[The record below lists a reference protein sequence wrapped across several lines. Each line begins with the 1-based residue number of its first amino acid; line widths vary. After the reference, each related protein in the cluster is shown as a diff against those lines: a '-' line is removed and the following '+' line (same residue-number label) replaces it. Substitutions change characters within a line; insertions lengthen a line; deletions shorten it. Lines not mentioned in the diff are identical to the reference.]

1 MKNEMKK
8 ILFVINTMG
17 YGGAERALL
26 NLMSV
31 LEKQTYEVS
40 LFVLTG
46 QGEVIHQIPGSVT
59 LLNEDYKDVS
69 VLTSKGR
76 MELMKTILRSG
87 ILKGAFFRRFSYLIK
102 NSVKMKQQGRFL
114 PDKLLWRILADGAPT
129 MPEEYDLAVAYLEGG
144 ATYYVADRVKAKKKA
159 AFIHIDYKKAGYGEN
174 LDLGC
179 YEKIDRIFTV
189 SDEVKEHFLE
199 VYPKYQNKVSVFH
212 NLLDMDNV
220 RTMAEK
226 PGGFQDNFKGI

>member
-1 MKNEMKK
+1 MKK

-46 QGEVIHQIPGSVT
+46 QGELIHQIPDSVT
-59 LLNEDYKDVS
+59 LLNKNYKDVS

-76 MELMKTILRSG
+76 MELMKTILRAG

-102 NSVKMKQQGRFL
+102 NSVNMKQQGRFL
-114 PDKLLWRILADGAPT
+114 PDKLLCRSSS
-129 MPEEYDLAVAYLEGG
+129 
-144 ATYYVADRVKAKKKA
+144 
-159 AFIHIDYKKAGYGEN
+159 
-174 LDLGC
+174 C
-179 YEKIDRIFTV
+179 C
-189 SDEVKEHFLE
+189 
-199 VYPKYQNKVSVFH
+199 
-212 NLLDMDNV
+212 
-220 RTMAEK
+220 
-226 PGGFQDNFKGI
+226 